1 MKDDWKDFL
10 SFNKAERRGIF
21 VLSIIIVLLL
31 LYNVFG
37 PFITPEPIDFAE
49 FKAETENYN
58 TTADSLKYKKTYSK
72 YSSKK
77 ERKTGLSSSKI
88 RNFDPNTTT
97 KTEWLEMG
105 LSEKQAKSILK
116 YVNKGGK
123 FYSPDDL
130 RKLYCL
136 STQECELL
144 IPYVLIFE
152 SMDDENGNEFSRQAS
167 WEKDTIIIELNGAT
181 MDNLMEI
188 NGIGPATAKG
198 IIKYKEILGGYFS
211 IEQLMEVY
219 QIDSNRYSQ
228 IYNHFTI
235 NTDSLVRISIDSA
248 DYYELKRH
256 PYINKSLAYEIVQ
269 YRTMKGNYKS
279 IDELKKVKGM
289 SDSLYQK
296 IYPYFALSKK

>member
-21 VLSIIIVLLL
+21 VLSIIIALLL
-31 LYNVFG
+31 IYKFIG
-37 PFITPEPIDFAE
+37 PFNSEEAIDFSKFEQQVEIYKNAQ
-49 FKAETENYN
+49 
-58 TTADSLKYKKTYSK
+58 DSLKTKKTSSNYSK
-72 YSSKK
+72 NNKRKIGIKSSH
-77 ERKTGLSSSKI
+77 LS
-88 RNFDPNTTT
+88 NFDPNATS
-97 KTEWLEMG
+97 KKEWLEMG

-116 YVNKGGK
+116 YVTKGGK

-136 STQECELL
+136 SAQECELL

-152 SMDDENGNEFSRQAS
+152 SMDDENGNEFSTQAS
-167 WEKDTIIIELNGAT
+167 WEKDTIIMELNGAT

-211 IEQLMEVY
+211 IEQLREVY
-219 QIDSNRYSQ
+219 HIDSSRYSQ
-228 IYNHFTI
+228 IYIHFTI
-235 NTDSLVRISIDSA
+235 NTDSLVRINIDSA

-279 IDELKKVKGM
+279 IDELKNVKGM